1 MYTSRKSMSQFCLK
15 FVYRNLD
22 TLRPF
27 CIHPLI
33 VVLDVL
39 ETQNFTGLLL
49 ISIQTNPTWFGT
61 NPGNFWKMFI
71 FVHFVHSEAQELSAG
86 CYPVLLSSFQPYSSS
101 WTTIR
106 PHRPCIHPVNRC
118 PNFVSICIQKY
129 GYSETSL
136 ISMWCDGSMNYRF
149 CGTSCFHVLKQFWR
163 KEWLGFESRFYKYNR
178 KLYR

>member
-1 MYTSRKSMSQFCLK
+1 MSQFCLK
-15 FVYRNLD
+15 FVYKNLD
-22 TLRPF
+22 TLRPL

-86 CYPVLLSSFQPYSSS
+86 SYLALLSSFQPCPSYWIIS
-101 WTTIR
+101 R
-106 PHRPCIHPVNRC
+106 ANECIYRLKKTLSQFC
-118 PNFVSICIQKY
+118 PNFVSCIQMYTICIQKSGFINSY
-129 GYSETSL
+129 VLARHVSL
-136 ISMWCDGSMNYRF
+136 LAYVYLGTLLRHDWRSYMTICNYM
-149 CGTSCFHVLKQFWR
+149 VIQ
-163 KEWLGFESRFYKYNR
+163 
-178 KLYR
+178 